1 MMKYHSKS
9 YYSTQEATELMF
21 GDTPS
26 NRKRLI
32 RLLQTG
38 EVKGKKFGKRWFVF
52 SSEIDANMVFQD
64 CPKAVAEYEL
74 EANVKS
80 YKPVAPEVHAGVSD
94 LGGVIIDSHKYDYKR
109 GSARDGTRYTYKKDD
124 K

>member
-1 MMKYHSKS
+1 MKYHSKS

-26 NRKRLI
+26 NRNRLL

-52 SSEIDANMVFQD
+52 ASEIDAVNVFED

-74 EANVKS
+74 EENVKS
-80 YKPVAPEVHAGVSD
+80 YKPVSPQVHAGVSD
-94 LGGVIIDSHKYDYKR
+94 LGGIIIDSHKYDYKR
-109 GSARDGTRYTYKKDD
+109 GSSRDGTRYTYKKDG

>member
-1 MMKYHSKS
+1 MMKFHSKS

-26 NRKRLI
+26 NRNRLL

-52 SSEIDANMVFQD
+52 ASEIDAVMVFED

-80 YKPVAPEVHAGVSD
+80 YKPVPPQVHAGVSD
-94 LGGVIIDSHKYDYKR
+94 LGGIIIDSQKHDYKH
-109 GSARDGTRYTYKKDD
+109 GSARNGTRFSHKKED